1 MTTLE
6 SSTDTTQMTIVAA
19 IQSALDVALGLDER
33 VLILG
38 EDIADP
44 IGGVMKAT
52 KGLSTKHGLDRV
64 RATPIVEQTIVGTAV
79 GAALGGYRPV
89 AEIMFMDFLC
99 QAMDQIINHAAKSRY
114 MSGGHSPAPI
124 VVRAMIGDSKFGAQ
138 HSQALE
144 SWFMHT
150 PGLKVVMPSNPYDTK
165 GLLLS
170 AIFDDDPVIFIENM
184 GMSYSIKGEVPTGDY
199 RVPLGEASVLR
210 EGSDITLITYGA
222 EVHPSM
228 AAAQSLEGEID
239 VEVIDLRSLVPLD
252 ISTCV
257 ASASRTKRA
266 IIVHGSTEFCGPGAE
281 VATQLNDQLF
291 GTLDVPVA
299 RLGATYSPVPF
310 SQQLHSIPTEA
321 SIVAAIRSLR
331 QRDTVGQ
338 SPMNV

>member
-1 MTTLE
+1 MTATE
-6 SSTDTTQMTIVAA
+6 PTTEAKPVTIVAA

-33 VLILG
+33 VIILG

-52 KGLSTKHGLDRV
+52 KGLSTTYGTDRV

-89 AEIMFMDFLC
+89 AEIMFMDFMC

-124 VVRAMIGDSKFGAQ
+124 VVRAMIGDAKFGAQ

-144 SWFMHT
+144 AWFMHT

-184 GMSYSIKGEVPTGDY
+184 SMSYAIKGPVPDGDY
-199 RVPLGEASVLR
+199 RIPIGEAATVRS
-210 EGSDITLITYGA
+210 GSDVT
-222 EVHPSM
+222 
-228 AAAQSLEGEID
+228 
-239 VEVIDLRSLVPLD
+239 
-252 ISTCV
+252 TCL
-257 ASASRTKRA
+257 ASAAKTKRA
-266 IIVHGSTEFCGPGAE
+266 IIVHGSTQFCGPGAE
-281 VATQLNDQLF
+281 LATQLNDELF
-291 GTLDVPVA
+291 DVLEAPVA
-299 RLGATYSPVPF
+299 RLGATFTPVPF
-310 SQQLHSIPTEA
+310 SQELHSIPTTNA
-321 SIVAAIRSLR
+321 IVDAVVALHER
-331 QRDTVGQ
+331 TVTG
-338 SPMNV
+338 SDPATA